1 MKKIVYIS
9 TLGTYKDTQTP
20 KIGPLNSG
28 LFGLSPQSIDSV
40 YTLSDSSS
48 EQITAQIIS
57 IFPYLKNRIN
67 NFNIDIFDYEDVLE
81 NILKIHSLRQKED
94 VKFIINVTGGTKI
107 MSLGA
112 FMGGTLIGA
121 EIQYIKQTL
130 GDEEEFEV
138 LKIQMPKVP
147 IYEMHMLQKLIIYIL
162 KNETNDK
169 SGLTQAKIRKII
181 NKDYIG
187 KKKFNFEL
195 KKQVSPQIMSY
206 HCEILEKNDLLI
218 RSHDEKN
225 RRANILTLKRLGSI
239 IANFLISK
247 K

>member
-1 MKKIVYIS
+1 MKKIIYIS
-9 TLGTYKDTQTP
+9 ILGTYKDTQTP

-81 NILKIHSLRQKED
+81 SILKIHYLRHQED
-94 VKFIINVTGGTKI
+94 IKFIVNVTGGTKI

-112 FMGGTLIGA
+112 FMGGSLIGA
-121 EIQYIKQTL
+121 EIQYIKQTPEN
-130 GDEEEFEV
+130 EEEFEV

-147 IYEMHMLQKLIIYIL
+147 IYQMHTLQKLIIHIL
-162 KNETNDK
+162 KNEANGK
-169 SGLTQAKIRKII
+169 SGLTQAELRKKI
-181 NKDYIG
+181 NKDYLG

-195 KKQVSPQIMSY
+195 KTQVSPQIISY

-218 RSHDEKN
+218 RTHDEKN
-225 RRANILTLKRLGSI
+225 KRANILNLTRLGSI
-239 IANFLISK
+239 IANFLIPK